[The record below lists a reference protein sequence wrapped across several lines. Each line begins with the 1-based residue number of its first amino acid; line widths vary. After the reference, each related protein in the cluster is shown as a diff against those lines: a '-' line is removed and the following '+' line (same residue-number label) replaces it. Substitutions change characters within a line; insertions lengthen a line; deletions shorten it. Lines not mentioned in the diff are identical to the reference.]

1 MKNIKT
7 QRFYIDGMSC
17 SACSSGI
24 ERSLKRKDFISDIQV
39 NLLSKTAKV
48 SYDTDKTNL
57 EEIFAIISKLGY
69 SPSLDEQIEESK
81 QNLGFIEKIEKRFLS
96 PKRKLILA
104 IVFTLATLYLSM
116 IGMFFQN
123 LVPDFLL
130 QSSVNALLQLFF
142 TLVVM
147 HMGRIFYFRGFS
159 SLLQGNPNMDTLI
172 AIGTG
177 SAFFYSFYL
186 VVNILMGAEV
196 SGLYFEGVCMI
207 IMFVLIGK
215 SIEEKSKSKA
225 TDALKRLISHT
236 PKTCLKVENNK
247 EKEISI
253 DEISIND
260 IIKVLPGSHI
270 PVDGIIIEGEGNID
284 ESMLSGEAFPVFK
297 VCGSQVYSGTIN
309 TDRAFLMSASK
320 SPKDSTLS
328 QVIDLIQNAQE
339 SKAPIARIADKI
351 SGIFVPVVIVIAILA
366 GIFWWVYQGD
376 FGFGLQIFV
385 SVLVISCPCALGL
398 ATPMSIMIGGGRA
411 AYGGIFF
418 KNAKAL
424 ENTQKVTAVV
434 FDKTGTLS
442 VGKPVVEEVLIFD
455 ENIQKEELLALA
467 SAVES
472 GSEHLIAKSIIEYAK
487 DYKITPKIAKD
498 FQTRAGYGISANIDG
513 RIIKLGNEESFNLNS
528 TLQIQNEGSIV
539 VLVGEEG
546 EKDRL
551 LGAFILKDQLKPDVK
566 KHISTLKNMDI
577 KTILL
582 SGDNLSSVQ
591 AVAEEIGIDE
601 AIAKAKPND
610 KLEKIKS
617 LKKQKE
623 IVMMVG
629 DGMNDAPALAI
640 ADISLVMAK
649 GSDVSIQVAD
659 IVSFSNDI
667 KSVINAIS
675 LSAATIKNIKENLF
689 WAFCY
694 NVVFIP
700 LACGVGYEAGILL
713 NPMIA
718 SLAMSLSSLSVVL
731 NAQRLRKFKFK
742 D

>member
-7 QRFYIDGMSC
+7 QRFYIEGMSC
-17 SACSSGI
+17 SSCSSGI
-24 ERSLKRKDFISDIQV
+24 EKSLKRKDFISDIQV

-48 SYDTDKTNL
+48 SYDESQTSL
-57 EEIFAIISKLGY
+57 EDIFAIISKLGY
-69 SPSLDEQIEESK
+69 TPRLDRDNILEENISLLQK
-81 QNLGFIEKIEKRFLS
+81 FEKKFLS
-96 PKRKLILA
+96 PKRKIILT
-104 IVFTLATLYLSM
+104 IIFTLGTLYLSM
-116 IGMFFQN
+116 GGMFFEDF
-123 LVPDFLL
+123 VPSFLL
-130 QSSVNALLQLFF
+130 ESRINAVLQLLF

-147 HMGRIFYFRGFS
+147 HMGRMFYFRGFG
-159 SLLQGNPNMDTLI
+159 SLLMGNPNMDTLV

-186 VVNILMGAEV
+186 VVNIFMGAEV
-196 SGLYFEGVCMI
+196 GGLYFEGVCMI

-215 SIEEKSKSKA
+215 NIEERSKSKA
-225 TDALKRLISHT
+225 TDALKRLMSHT
-236 PKTCLKVENNK
+236 SKTTIRVKENK
-247 EKEISI
+247 EQEISI

-260 IIKVLPGSHI
+260 TIKILPGSHI
-270 PVDGIIIEGEGNID
+270 PVDGVILEGEVNID
-284 ESMLSGEAFPVFK
+284 ESMLSGEVLPVFK
-297 VCGSQVYSGTIN
+297 VSGQQVYSGTIN
-309 TDRAFLMSASK
+309 TDKAFLIRAIKSAQ
-320 SPKDSTLS
+320 DSTLN
-328 QVIDLIQNAQE
+328 QIIHLIQCAQE

-376 FGFGLQIFV
+376 FGFGLQVFV

-398 ATPMSIMIGGGRA
+398 ATPMSIMIGSGRA

-418 KNAKAL
+418 KNAKSL
-424 ENTQKVTAVV
+424 ENTQKVTTVV

-442 VGKPVVEEVLIFD
+442 IGKPVVQKVLIFD
-455 ENIQKEELLALA
+455 DALNQEELVALA
-467 SAVES
+467 SGVES
-472 GSEHLIAKSIIEYAK
+472 GSEHLIAKSIIGYANNQH
-487 DYKITPKIAKD
+487 IAPKKAKD
-498 FQTRAGYGISANIDG
+498 FHTRAGYGISANIDG
-513 RIIKLGNEESFNLNS
+513 RIIKLGNEESFKLNS
-528 TLQIQNEGSIV
+528 PLSLPNDGSIV

-546 EKDRL
+546 DSDRL
-551 LGAFILKDQLKPDVK
+551 LGALILKDKLKPNIK
-566 KHISTLKNMDI
+566 EYIAILKNMGI

-582 SGDNLSSVQ
+582 SGDNQPSVK
-591 AVAEEIGIDE
+591 AIADEIGIDE
-601 AIAKAKPND
+601 AIAKAKPSD

-629 DGMNDAPALAI
+629 DGMNDAPALAV

-649 GSDVSIQVAD
+649 GSDVSVQVAD
-659 IVSFSNDI
+659 IISFSNDI

-675 LSAATIKNIKENLF
+675 LSGATIKNIKENLF

-700 LACGVGYEAGILL
+700 LACGVGYEAGVLL